1 VPKPPKKDVTKL
13 LALDGKSLRFL
24 AKFQH
29 PSVDDVNRRFLVTF
43 YMADDTVA
51 IFEKEEK
58 DTGFPAGKFLERSK
72 TKNPKTGKYFLPND
86 FHVGGLVI
94 INSFGFELLHA
105 DEFTLKFMEEHKEMF
120 HVANLDKVY
129 ADLKED
135 GLDRSVLSALCVIA
149 HSCIVCCH
157 DALCSLFDCMHSA
170 VYTYT
175 AISWRTW

>member
-105 DEFTLKFMEEHKEMF
+105 DEFTLKFMEEHKDMF

-135 GLDRSVLSALCVIA
+135 GLDRFVLC
-149 HSCIVCCH
+149 
-157 DALCSLFDCMHSA
+157 ALCSVCDSSCRSVSSASCTHYASCIQYAVMMHC
-170 VYTYT
+170 VH
-175 AISWRTW
+175 